1 MSADKNK
8 SPEDVAN
15 EILKGINVPNE
26 NEAPVN
32 DELEM
37 NEEDAEFDP
46 MAALNVENQNLS
58 NEIDGLK
65 DRLLRSIAE
74 MENLRKRTEREVS
87 EARNFAIANFAR
99 DMLGATDNLSRAL
112 QVVPDEERKNGTA
125 TLKSLIDGIE
135 MTEREMQRLLQK
147 NGIKPIL
154 AMGEK
159 FDPHIH
165 QAMFEVPNTGKPDG
179 TIVEVVQKG
188 FAIGNRILRP
198 AMVGVAKNMGKPAF
212 MEDGENKQN
221 TSNNEHIDK
230 EA

>member
-1 MSADKNK
+1 MSEDKNK
-8 SPEDVAN
+8 NPEEVAA
-15 EILKGINVPNE
+15 EILKGMNVENE
-26 NEAPVN
+26 NENSLNDDFEEN
-32 DELEM
+32 DENLQL
-37 NEEDAEFDP
+37 DP
-46 MAALNVENQNLS
+46 IAALNAENQNLNS
-58 NEIDGLK
+58 EIDGLK

-74 MENLRKRTEREVS
+74 MENLRKRTEREVN

-112 QVVPDEERKNGTA
+112 LVVPDEERKNGTA

-154 AMGEK
+154 ALGEK

-179 TIVEVVQKG
+179 IIVEEVQKG
-188 FAIGNRILRP
+188 FAIGSRILRP
-198 AMVGVAKNMGKPAF
+198 AMVGVAKNVGKPAF
-212 MEDGENKQN
+212 MED
-221 TSNNEHIDK
+221 NEHIDK